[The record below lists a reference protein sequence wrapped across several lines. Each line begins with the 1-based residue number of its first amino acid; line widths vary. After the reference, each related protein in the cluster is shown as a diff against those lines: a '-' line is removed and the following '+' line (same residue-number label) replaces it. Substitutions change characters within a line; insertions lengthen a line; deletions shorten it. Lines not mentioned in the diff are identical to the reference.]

1 MRSRETSDQEAPP
14 VEPTWRGKA
23 VGNESGISRAFWNSQ
38 VWVGKAAWRGLC
50 VSLAPCPTPLSLN
63 KVVWYPPVLPLRQ
76 GT

>member
-1 MRSRETSDQEAPP
+1 MRNRETSDQEAPP

-23 VGNESGISRAFWNSQ
+23 VGNESGDVPGILEQSGLG
-38 VWVGKAAWRGLC
+38 GKAAWRGLC